1 VDGPGGFP
9 RRPRWYA
16 TGVANIKVGT
26 ASWTDKTLIASG
38 WYPPDVDTP
47 EERLRYYSSVFP
59 LVEVDS
65 TYYTPPAERNAELWV
80 DRTPA
85 GFTFNVKAFSLLTQH
100 PTRTAALYKDIRPT
114 TDKKNV
120 YLKDLDSDAVETVWD
135 RFLQALTPLYEAGKL
150 GVLLFQFPPWFTLN
164 RRNKEYILRA
174 KERCDPYTV
183 AVEFRNNRWL
193 GEENRA
199 ETLDFLTSYAVPLV
213 CVDMPQGYRSSVP
226 PVLAA
231 TAPTAVVRF
240 HGHSDRWESKN
251 IYERFG
257 YRYSEEEL
265 REWARRL
272 PRLAERASTTYVVMN
287 NCYRD
292 YAQVNAAQLARMLQE
307 ETPSG

>member
-1 VDGPGGFP
+1 
-9 RRPRWYA
+9 
-16 TGVANIKVGT
+16 VANIKVGT

-150 GVLLFQFPPWFTLN
+150 GVLLFQFPP
-164 RRNKEYILRA
+164 
-174 KERCDPYTV
+174 
-183 AVEFRNNRWL
+183 
-193 GEENRA
+193 
-199 ETLDFLTSYAVPLV
+199 
-213 CVDMPQGYRSSVP
+213 
-226 PVLAA
+226 
-231 TAPTAVVRF
+231 
-240 HGHSDRWESKN
+240 
-251 IYERFG
+251 
-257 YRYSEEEL
+257 
-265 REWARRL
+265 
-272 PRLAERASTTYVVMN
+272 
-287 NCYRD
+287 
-292 YAQVNAAQLARMLQE
+292 
-307 ETPSG
+307 